1 LFWRTRKVA
10 DFGISTQAA
19 PDARTGI
26 GSGKKVNASNPF
38 QISSSLTGNPQH
50 TRRERFKKI
59 FFAVLAVHV
68 ILFLTLLIQGCRSG
82 RQASAQAP
90 ETSAIASRN

>member
-1 LFWRTRKVA
+1 VKVL
-10 DFGISTQAA
+10 
-19 PDARTGI
+19 
-26 GSGKKVNASNPF
+26 NPF
-38 QISSSLTGNPQH
+38 QIPGSLNGNPQH

-82 RQASAQAP
+82 QQQS
-90 ETSAIASRN
+90 TSQGPDAGTVTSQN